1 MRKLILFLAA
11 AVPLVAAT
19 TTVTQPIVGPDGQPG
34 SGVAYIRI
42 TAPCS
47 YGGSYVGEK
56 TITVKFAPSGSP
68 PATTF
73 SVALVP
79 NVGTN
84 GSIGGSGACAGT
96 SYTVSWAFAGGP
108 VQPAETW
115 VVPVSATPVTVD
127 AVKTGPLPAPA
138 SQINPSQI
146 SAGGG
151 TVGQAMC
158 LTISGWA
165 AGACGGDGGGA
176 TWGSIGGTLS
186 DQADLA
192 LVLSGKQQAWG
203 DWTGTWVTHS
213 PSYFEPALGN
223 PGTSGY
229 VLSSSISGVRSWVPN
244 GGGGGGGSVTVMA
257 DGSVVGSTGVVNY
270 LSGAGLNQIISAGS
284 GQINVQTAV
293 DTAVIQT
300 QAGEQGGGAL
310 QCASAS
316 ASGTTYTCGLG
327 PTLDS
332 YTAGMVLHWVPD
344 HNGTGGATTLNVDTL
359 GAKAVKLPDGSSN
372 PISSSIVAGEMYAAW
387 YDGTVWRLPAAAT
400 GGGGGGLS
408 AACTWSTLEAGSCG
422 AGSLT
427 AAMTWAQI
435 EAL

>member
-1 MRKLILFLAA
+1 MRRLLLLALLCAPCFGALTTVQDTLYTAVGGYCGGTLTLSWQTFIAQDGHTIYGGSHDFAVAPSANGLTVTVQPGQYTAIYNITPSGCTATYETWIVPVAAA
-11 AVPLVAAT
+11 AVNLAA
-19 TTVTQPIVGPDGQPG
+19 VR
-34 SGVAYIRI
+34 S
-42 TAPCS
+42 
-47 YGGSYVGEK
+47 
-56 TITVKFAPSGSP
+56 ITVPIPVGIGLIP
-68 PATTF
+68 PAWL
-73 SVALVP
+73 AQ
-79 NVGTN
+79 
-84 GSIGGSGACAGT
+84 SGA
-96 SYTVSWAFAGGP
+96 
-108 VQPAETW
+108 
-115 VVPVSATPVTVD
+115 
-127 AVKTGPLPAPA
+127 
-138 SQINPSQI
+138 
-146 SAGGG
+146 

-158 LTISGWA
+158 WLGSGAW
-165 AGACGGDGGGA
+165 GPGSCGGGGGGA
-176 TWGSIGGTLS
+176 TWGSIDGTLS
-186 DQADLA
+186 DQTDLA
-192 LVLSGKQQAWG
+192 LALNLKQNSWG
-203 DWTGTWVTHS
+203 DWTGTWGTHS

-284 GQINVQTAV
+284 GQINIQTEV

-332 YTAGMVLHWVPD
+332 YIAGMVLHWVPD

-359 GAKAVKLPDGSSN
+359 GAVAVKLPDGSSD
-372 PISSSIVAGEMYAAW
+372 PTSSSLVAGQMYPVW
-387 YDGTVWRLPAAAT
+387 YDGTVFRLPVAVSS